1 MRLPALLPISLCL
14 LSAIPASGAAH
25 ILILGDSLSK
35 EYEISFPGVP
45 LAGVAGLDA
54 ANPGARNWNEIL
66 ASRRNA
72 FFDQGIFKSSVL
84 APWPD
89 LRLLG
94 HEYNWAVPA
103 ADSRQIR
110 DLLTGQNLNEITDDP
125 DFSQFTALAPEWQQS
140 AARITAQLQAAGG
153 AAGVVIFIGGND
165 LNSGS
170 PDPAAS
176 VNGNRISYGTIY
188 AGDGTGVGDPQ
199 PLMNSIL
206 SNIQQIATFVRNG
219 NPTIPLAICAV
230 PHVGATPD
238 VKGKF
243 PTDTARTGRVT
254 TALHALNTQL
264 KTWTETT
271 IGGVWVDTPQSA
283 FETLISTP
291 LTLGGIRFQTA
302 ADPLTSADSAAAH
315 TRYLFA
321 KDGFHAT
328 TVMQA
333 LLARDI
339 LDKMRAAYPAV
350 YGTAVPLT
358 TREILVDV
366 CGLPAAAGFNEYLA
380 DQAVDAGKR
389 GALDD
394 PDGDGVPN
402 IVEFALAG
410 KSAGTPDAGTPA
422 TQLVLDTSGAQP
434 VLSLQWTPRF
444 ADNIAC
450 TITCQASGD
459 LVTWVDVPESGIVTA
474 PSGTR
479 TASAPLPEEGKAY
492 LRLKITTTL

>member
-1 MRLPALLPISLCL
+1 MLPFALCIL
-14 LSAIPASGAAH
+14 ATVPAPGAAH
-25 ILILGDSLSK
+25 LLILGDSLSK

-66 ASRRNA
+66 ASRRNV
-72 FFDQGIFKSSVL
+72 FFDQGTFKSSVF
-84 APWPD
+84 APWTD

-94 HEYNWAVPA
+94 HEYNWAVPG
-103 ADSRQIR
+103 ADSRQLR
-110 DLLTGQNLNEITDDP
+110 DLLTGQNLNEISDDP
-125 DFSQFTALAPEWQQS
+125 SFSQFIALASEWPQS
-140 AARITAQLQAAGG
+140 SARITAQLQAAGG
-153 AAGVVIFIGGND
+153 AAGAVIFIGGND

-176 VNGNRISYGTIY
+176 VNGNRITYGTIY

-206 SNIQQIATFVRNG
+206 SNIQQIATFVRDG

-238 VKGKF
+238 VKSKF
-243 PTDTARTGRVT
+243 PTDTVRTGRVT
-254 TALHALNTQL
+254 TALHTLNAQL

-271 IGGVWVDTPQSA
+271 VGGVWVDTPQST
-283 FETLISTP
+283 FETLITTP
-291 LTLGGIRFQTA
+291 LTLGGIRFETA
-302 ADPLTSADSAAAH
+302 ADPLTSADSPSAH

-328 TVMQA
+328 TVPQA

-350 YGTAVPLT
+350 YGAAAPLT

-366 CGLPAAAGFNEYLA
+366 CGLPAMTGFNEYLA
-380 DQAVDAGKR
+380 DQGVDAGKR
-389 GALDD
+389 GPLDD
-394 PDGDGVPN
+394 PDADGVPN
-402 IVEFALAG
+402 LVEFALAG
-410 KSAGTPDAGTPA
+410 KSAGTSDAGTPA
-422 TQLVLDTSGAQP
+422 TQLFLDTSGAQP
-434 VLSLQWTPRF
+434 VLSLEWTPRF

-450 TITCQASGD
+450 SITCQASGD
-459 LVTWVDVPESGIVTA
+459 LATWVDVPESVIVTS

-492 LRLKITTTL
+492 LRLKITATP